1 MSFTPL
7 RSSEHHPS
15 SARSSISDLPAITI
29 TSPRNSI
36 TPLRADDA
44 TLRNSLDFDSHG
56 SLDDL
61 DIEDPLS
68 RMYDGDSGFEPF
80 SRKELGFISVSCIGV
95 VMVPLLFLIVSQVQV
110 SSFLEKLLITVL
122 RIKLSYMSERLWG
135 TENERMRWTLRYL
148 MDSSLDA

>member
-7 RSSEHHPS
+7 RSSEHNPS
-15 SARSSISDLPAITI
+15 SARSSISDIPAITI
-29 TSPRNSI
+29 TSPRHSI

-61 DIEDPLS
+61 DVEDPLS
-68 RMYDGDSGFEPF
+68 RMYGSDSDFEPF
-80 SRKELGFISVSCIGV
+80 SRKELGFISISCIGV

-110 SSFLEKLLITVL
+110 CPFQ
-122 RIKLSYMSERLWG
+122 R
-135 TENERMRWTLRYL
+135 NC
-148 MDSSLDA
+148 